1 MFRNDFFHLDFK
13 NNVKI
18 KNIYSY
24 IFKILYQYSII
35 IILKGNILPKKK
47 YYQKLLEYWLIIL
60 RYLSMSK
67 FDEI

>member
-1 MFRNDFFHLDFK
+1 MFTNDFFHLDFK

-35 IILKGNILPKKK
+35 IILKVNILPKKK

>member
-18 KNIYSY
+18 KNICNY

-35 IILKGNILPKKK
+35 IVNTKSKYFTEEEILSKIIRILINHFT
-47 YYQKLLEYWLIIL
+47 LLVNE
-60 RYLSMSK
+60 
-67 FDEI
+67 